1 MANNNIR
8 GIRKDNMEDIIEY
21 LSNKFNNFDYKKLII
36 PTIILLI
43 YVAGFTYLYNLIDY
57 KKIDNKKEALKIEE
71 ETIKSSQIY
80 VDIKGYVNKPGVYKL
95 DSNSRVIDAIKT
107 SGGLK
112 KDANTRF
119 INLSKV
125 LNDGDVI
132 VIYSNSEIKKAKKQD
147 VIYVETP
154 CVCEEVKNDACYKDN
169 SLNETNKTNKININT
184 ASLEELK
191 TLSGIGEAKAKS
203 IIEYRT
209 KNGNFKSI
217 EDLLNVSGISETI
230 YAKIKENITV

>member
-80 VDIKGYVNKPGVYKL
+80 VDVKGYVNKPGVYKL

-169 SLNETNKTNKININT
+169 SLNETNKTNKININN